1 MSGRFKAMSH
11 ERDGRSSG
19 TEDGRRLLEIRLDSF
34 GWQTLEAAA
43 GRQDESIEELVA
55 AACGHL
61 VIESERGRAAA
72 RLLRL
77 PGPREAEARE
87 LELVLPARI
96 WHALEVEAEEQNAE
110 LPRVIEHASL
120 LHISD
125 LESGR
130 GARLIL
136 DEPPGEAQ
144 QPDPGCGEAQ
154 QPDPG

>member
-1 MSGRFKAMSH
+1 MSSN
-11 ERDGRSSG
+11 
-19 TEDGRRLLEIRLDSF
+19 DGRRLLSISLDSF

-43 GRQDESIEELVA
+43 GRQDESIEELIA

-77 PGPREAEARE
+77 PGPRQGETRE
-87 LELVLPARI
+87 LELALPARI
-96 WHALEVEAEEQNAE
+96 WRALETEADGQKVE

-120 LHISD
+120 LYVSD

-130 GARLIL
+130 AADLIL
-136 DEPPGEAQ
+136 DEPAGER
-144 QPDPGCGEAQ
+144 
-154 QPDPG
+154 

>member
-1 MSGRFKAMSH
+1 MSH
-11 ERDGRSSG
+11 ERDRRFSG
-19 TEDGRRLLEIRLDSF
+19 TEDRRRLLELRLDSF
-34 GWQTLEAAA
+34 GWQTLEEAA
-43 GRQDESIEELVA
+43 GLQDESIEELIA

-77 PGPREAEARE
+77 PGPRDAEARE

-96 WHALEVEAEEQNAE
+96 WHALEVEAEGQNAE

-120 LHISD
+120 LYISD

-130 GARLIL
+130 GTRQIL
-136 DEPPGEAQ
+136 EEPPGERQ
-144 QPDPGCGEAQ
+144 QPSSG
-154 QPDPG
+154 

>member
-96 WHALEVEAEEQNAE
+96 WHALE

-144 QPDPGCGEAQ
+144 QPDPG
-154 QPDPG
+154 